1 MSFWA
6 TDENRKSQE
15 PLLDNIK
22 MEDQEATVLIQVQ
35 GAWQLDNG
43 SDKEKRGRTK
53 ERHQKKENQRL
64 GVKDDL

>member
-43 SDKEKRGRTK
+43 SDKEKRGWTKGTTPK
-53 ERHQKKENQRL
+53 ERKSKTWCQ
-64 GVKDDL
+64 G